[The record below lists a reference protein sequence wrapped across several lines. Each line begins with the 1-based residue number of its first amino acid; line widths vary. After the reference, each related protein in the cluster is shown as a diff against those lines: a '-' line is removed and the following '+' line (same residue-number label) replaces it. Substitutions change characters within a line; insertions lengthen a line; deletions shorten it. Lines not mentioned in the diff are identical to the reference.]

1 MSNTKVTKKRTT
13 QRKPSQGLGD
23 TIEKVT
29 RATGIKKAVEWAL
42 GEDCGC
48 EERKEKL
55 NKLFSYS
62 KTPKCMTELEF
73 YWWGNFKSI
82 QTEYLSK
89 DQSDQI
95 AIIWNRIFGKRS
107 FYRPCNCNPREWK
120 KMIDEIDIVYKEY
133 AKG

>member
-1 MSNTKVTKKRTT
+1 MSNTKNTKKRTT
-13 QRKPSQGLGD
+13 TRKPSQGLGD

-29 RATGIKKAVEWAL
+29 RATGIKEVVKWAL

-62 KTPKCMTELEF
+62 KTPKCMNETEF
-73 YWWGNFKSI
+73 YWWGNFKSV

>member
-1 MSNTKVTKKRTT
+1 MSNLNNTNKQTT
-13 QRKPSQGLGD
+13 RRKQSKGLGD

-29 RATGIKKAVEWAL
+29 RATGIKKAVEWAF

-62 KTPKCMTELEF
+62 KEPKCMNETEY
-73 YWWGNFKSI
+73 YWWGNFKSV

-89 DQSDQI
+89 EQSDQI

-120 KMIDEIDIVYKEY
+120 RMIDEIDIVYREY

>member
-13 QRKPSQGLGD
+13 QKKPSQGLGD

-62 KTPKCMTELEF
+62 KTPKCMTEAEF

>member
-1 MSNTKVTKKRTT
+1 
-13 QRKPSQGLGD
+13 
-23 TIEKVT
+23 
-29 RATGIKKAVEWAL
+29 
-42 GEDCGC
+42 
-48 EERKEKL
+48 
-55 NKLFSYS
+55 
-62 KTPKCMTELEF
+62 MTEMEF
-73 YWWGNFKSI
+73 YWWGNFKSV

-120 KMIDEIDIVYKEY
+120 KMVDEIDIVYKEY

>member
-1 MSNTKVTKKRTT
+1 
-13 QRKPSQGLGD
+13 LGD
-23 TIEKVT
+23 TVEKVT

-62 KTPKCMTELEF
+62 KTPKCMTESEF